1 MTYRLL
7 EKFDDK
13 DMPTIHYLKIVRKV
27 YKNIS
32 APLGLANFV
41 LLALAGLFAFLLLV
55 YEPANEWHTT
65 TFTLS
70 RYEYR
75 YSQGGA
81 VLDLYTTDG
90 RCYVLNQD
98 EEAIR
103 YQLKEGQQYNAV
115 YSDDFFHDIIK
126 GLSDAESEY
135 LNADEMQKSHT
146 TERLWF
152 SILFVLCV
160 LILLIS
166 NFIYAIS
173 CIRIEEKKSQKRISK
188 RK

>member
-1 MTYRLL
+1 MNRNT
-7 EKFDDK
+7 
-13 DMPTIHYLKIVRKV
+13 MQHYLKIVRKG

-32 APLGLANFV
+32 APLGLATVV

-55 YEPANEWHTT
+55 YEPASEWHTT

-75 YSQGGA
+75 YSRGGG

-90 RCYVLNQD
+90 RCYALNQN
-98 EEAIR
+98 EETIR

-126 GLSDAESEY
+126 GLSDTEGEY
-135 LNADEMQKSHT
+135 LNADEMRKSHT

-152 SILFVLCV
+152 SILLVLCI

-166 NFIYAIS
+166 NSVYVVS
-173 CIRIEEKKSQKRISK
+173 CIRAEEKKRRKRISK

>member
-1 MTYRLL
+1 MNRNTMKY
-7 EKFDDK
+7 
-13 DMPTIHYLKIVRKV
+13 YLKIDRKG

-41 LLALAGLFAFLLLV
+41 FAALAGLFLFLLLV

-70 RYEYR
+70 HYEYR
-75 YSQGGA
+75 YSRGGA
-81 VLDLYTTDG
+81 VLDLYTTDS
-90 RCYVLNQD
+90 RRYVINQN
-98 EEAIR
+98 EEVIR
-103 YQLKEGQQYNAV
+103 HQLKEGQQYHAM

-126 GLSDAESEY
+126 GLSDTEGEY
-135 LNADEMQKSHT
+135 LNADEMRKSHT

-152 SILFVLCV
+152 SILLVLCI

-166 NFIYAIS
+166 NSVYAIS
-173 CIRIEEKKSQKRISK
+173 YIRAEERKRRKRISK

>member
-1 MTYRLL
+1 MNRNTMKY
-7 EKFDDK
+7 
-13 DMPTIHYLKIVRKV
+13 YLKIVRKG

-41 LLALAGLFAFLLLV
+41 FVALAGLFLFLLLV
-55 YEPANEWHTT
+55 FEPANEWHTT

-75 YSQGGA
+75 YSRGVG

-90 RCYVLNQD
+90 RCYVLNQN
-98 EEAIR
+98 EETIR
-103 YQLKEGQQYNAV
+103 HQLKAGQQYNAV

-126 GLSDAESEY
+126 GLSDSEGEY
-135 LNADEMQKSHT
+135 LNADEMRKSHT

-152 SILFVLCV
+152 SILLVVCI

-166 NFIYAIS
+166 NSVYAIF
-173 CIRIEEKKSQKRISK
+173 CIRTEEEKRRKRINK

>member
-1 MTYRLL
+1 MNRNTMKY
-7 EKFDDK
+7 
-13 DMPTIHYLKIVRKV
+13 YLKIVRKG

-32 APLGLANFV
+32 ALLGLANFV
-41 LLALAGLFAFLLLV
+41 FVALAGLFLFLLLV
-55 YEPANEWHTT
+55 YEPVNEWHTT

-75 YSQGGA
+75 YSRGGG

-90 RCYVLNQD
+90 RCYALNQN
-98 EEAIR
+98 EETIR
-103 YQLKEGQQYNAV
+103 YQLKAGQQYNAV

-126 GLSDAESEY
+126 GLSDSEGEY
-135 LNADEMQKSHT
+135 LNADEMRKTHT

-152 SILFVLCV
+152 SILLVVCI

-166 NFIYAIS
+166 NSVYAIF
-173 CIRIEEKKSQKRISK
+173 CIRTEEEKRRKRINK

>member
-1 MTYRLL
+1 MNRNTMQY
-7 EKFDDK
+7 
-13 DMPTIHYLKIVRKV
+13 YLKIVRKG

-32 APLGLANFV
+32 APLGLATFA
-41 LLALAGLFAFLLLV
+41 LLALAGLFAFVLLV
-55 YEPANEWHTT
+55 YEPVNEWHTT

-75 YSQGGA
+75 YSRGGG

-90 RCYVLNQD
+90 RCYALNQN
-98 EEAIR
+98 EETIR

-126 GLSDAESEY
+126 GLSDAEGEY
-135 LNADEMQKSHT
+135 LNADEMRMSHT

-152 SILFVLCV
+152 SILLVVCI

-166 NFIYAIS
+166 NSVYAIF
-173 CIRIEEKKSQKRISK
+173 CIRTEEEKRRKRINK

>member
-1 MTYRLL
+1 MNRNTMKY
-7 EKFDDK
+7 
-13 DMPTIHYLKIVRKV
+13 YLKIVRKG

-41 LLALAGLFAFLLLV
+41 FVALAGLFLFVLLV
-55 YEPANEWHTT
+55 YEPANDWHTT

-75 YSQGGA
+75 YSRGGA
-81 VLDLYTTDG
+81 VLDLYTTDS
-90 RCYVLNQD
+90 RRYVLNQN
-98 EEAIR
+98 EETIR
-103 YQLKEGQQYNAV
+103 HQLREGQQYNAV

-126 GLSDAESEY
+126 GLSDTEGEY
-135 LNADEMQKSHT
+135 LNADEMRKSYT

-152 SILFVLCV
+152 SILLVLCI

-166 NFIYAIS
+166 NSAYAIS
-173 CIRIEEKKSQKRISK
+173 CIRVEEKKKHKRINK
-188 RK
+188 KK

>member
-1 MTYRLL
+1 MNRNTMKY
-7 EKFDDK
+7 
-13 DMPTIHYLKIVRKV
+13 YLKIVRKG

-41 LLALAGLFAFLLLV
+41 FVALAGLFLFLLLV
-55 YEPANEWHTT
+55 FEPANEWHTT

-75 YSQGGA
+75 YSRGVG

-90 RCYVLNQD
+90 RWYVLNQN
-98 EEAIR
+98 EETIR
-103 YQLKEGQQYNAV
+103 YQLKAGQQYNAV

-126 GLSDAESEY
+126 GLSDSEGEY
-135 LNADEMQKSHT
+135 LNADEMRKSHT

-152 SILFVLCV
+152 SILLVVCI

-166 NFIYAIS
+166 NSVYAIF
-173 CIRIEEKKSQKRISK
+173 CIRTEEEKRRKRINK

>member
-1 MTYRLL
+1 MNRNTMQY
-7 EKFDDK
+7 
-13 DMPTIHYLKIVRKV
+13 YLKIVRKG
-27 YKNIS
+27 YKTMPGI
-32 APLGLANFV
+32 LGLVTFV
-41 LLALAGLFAFLLLV
+41 SLIFAGVFAFVLLV
-55 YEPANEWHTT
+55 YEPANDWHTT

-75 YSQGGA
+75 YSRGGG

-90 RCYVLNQD
+90 RCYALNQN
-98 EEAIR
+98 EETIR

-126 GLSDAESEY
+126 GLSDTEGEY
-135 LNADEMQKSHT
+135 LNADEMRKSHT

-152 SILFVLCV
+152 SILLVLCI

-166 NFIYAIS
+166 NSVYAIS
-173 CIRIEEKKSQKRISK
+173 CIRAEERKRRKRISK

>member
-1 MTYRLL
+1 MNRNTMKY
-7 EKFDDK
+7 
-13 DMPTIHYLKIVRKV
+13 YLKIVRKG

-41 LLALAGLFAFLLLV
+41 FVALAGLFLFLLLV

-75 YSQGGA
+75 YSRGGG

-90 RCYVLNQD
+90 RRDVLNQN
-98 EEAIR
+98 EETIR
-103 YQLKEGQQYNAV
+103 HQLREGQQYHAV
-115 YSDDFFHDIIK
+115 FSDDFFYDIIK
-126 GLSDAESEY
+126 GLSDTEGDY
-135 LNADEMQKSHT
+135 LDADEMRKSHT

-152 SILFVLCV
+152 SILLVVCI

-166 NFIYAIS
+166 NSVYAIF
-173 CIRIEEKKSQKRISK
+173 CISTEEEKRRKRINK

>member
-1 MTYRLL
+1 M
-7 EKFDDK
+7 
-13 DMPTIHYLKIVRKV
+13 
-27 YKNIS
+27 
-32 APLGLANFV
+32 FV
-41 LLALAGLFAFLLLV
+41 ALAGLFLFLLLV

-70 RYEYR
+70 HYEYR
-75 YSQGGA
+75 SLRGVG

-90 RCYVLNQD
+90 RCYALNQN
-98 EEAIR
+98 EETIR
-103 YQLKEGQQYNAV
+103 YQLKEGQQYSAV

-126 GLSDAESEY
+126 GLSDTEGEY
-135 LNADEMQKSHT
+135 LNADEMRKSHT

-152 SILFVLCV
+152 SILLVLCI

-166 NFIYAIS
+166 NSVYAIS
-173 CIRIEEKKSQKRISK
+173 CIRVEEKKRRKRINK

>member
-1 MTYRLL
+1 MNRNTMQY
-7 EKFDDK
+7 
-13 DMPTIHYLKIVRKV
+13 YLKIVRKG
-27 YKNIS
+27 YKTMPGI
-32 APLGLANFV
+32 LGLVTFV
-41 LLALAGLFAFLLLV
+41 SLILSGLFAFVLLV

-70 RYEYR
+70 HYEYR
-75 YSQGGA
+75 YSRGGG

-90 RCYVLNQD
+90 RRYVLNQN
-98 EEAIR
+98 EETIR

-126 GLSDAESEY
+126 GLSDTEGEY
-135 LNADEMQKSHT
+135 LNADEMRKSHT

-152 SILFVLCV
+152 SILLVLCI

-166 NFIYAIS
+166 FVHFHNILYH
-173 CIRIEEKKSQKRISK
+173 KTKYNL
-188 RK
+188 

>member
-1 MTYRLL
+1 MQY
-7 EKFDDK
+7 
-13 DMPTIHYLKIVRKV
+13 YLKIVRKG
-27 YKNIS
+27 YKTMPGI
-32 APLGLANFV
+32 LGLVTFA
-41 LLALAGLFAFLLLV
+41 LLILAGLFAFVLLV
-55 YEPANEWHTT
+55 YEPANDWHTT

-70 RYEYR
+70 RYEYQ
-75 YSQGGA
+75 YSRGVG

-90 RCYVLNQD
+90 RRYVLNQN
-98 EEAIR
+98 EETIR

-126 GLSDAESEY
+126 GLSDTEGEY
-135 LNADEMQKSHT
+135 LNADEMRKSHT

-152 SILFVLCV
+152 SILLVVCI

-166 NFIYAIS
+166 NSVYAIF
-173 CIRIEEKKSQKRISK
+173 CIRTEEEKRRKRINK

>member
-1 MTYRLL
+1 MNRNTMRY
-7 EKFDDK
+7 
-13 DMPTIHYLKIVRKV
+13 YLKIVRKG

-32 APLGLANFV
+32 APLGLATFV
-41 LLALAGLFAFLLLV
+41 LLVLAGLFTFLLLV

-75 YSQGGA
+75 YLRYGG

-90 RCYVLNQD
+90 RCYALNQN
-98 EEAIR
+98 EETIR

-126 GLSDAESEY
+126 GLSDTEGEY
-135 LNADEMQKSHT
+135 LNADELQRSHT

-152 SILFVLCV
+152 SVLLVLCILF
-160 LILLIS
+160 LLIS
-166 NFIYAIS
+166 NSVYAIS
-173 CIRIEEKKSQKRISK
+173 YIRAEEKKRQERIRK